1 MNRASN
7 ATASA
12 VGGRGG
18 RFAPGR
24 LALLLFLLAPGTG
37 LAAEADLLPAAVD
50 AADRAAIALCLRDSG
65 GLPRSCIGAVAVTCS
80 ARQGSA
86 DRAETQITC
95 SRREAAVWRERLDMA
110 VALTAGQLDGGPRSR
125 LAAVQRS
132 WESYVA
138 QKCALLGELSP
149 PARSGVMQAACE
161 LREVALRAIDVERLA
176 QTARQ
181 SATAPRRPEL
191 QR

>member
-1 MNRASN
+1 MNRAPH

-12 VGGRGG
+12 ARGRGG
-18 RFAPGR
+18 ASPKR
-24 LALLLFLLAPGTG
+24 LALLVFLLVPRTG
-37 LAAEADLLPAAVD
+37 LAAETDLLPAAVD
-50 AADRAAIALCLRDSG
+50 AADRAAIASCLRDSG

-80 ARQGSA
+80 TRQGSG

-95 SRREAAVWRERLDMA
+95 SRREAAVWRERLDMSVSLA
-110 VALTAGQLDGGPRSR
+110 AGQLEAGPRSR

-138 QKCALLGELSP
+138 QKCALLGDMTP
-149 PARSGVMQAACE
+149 AARSGVMQAACE

-176 QTARQ
+176 RTARE
-181 SATAPRRPEL
+181 SATTPRRPEL